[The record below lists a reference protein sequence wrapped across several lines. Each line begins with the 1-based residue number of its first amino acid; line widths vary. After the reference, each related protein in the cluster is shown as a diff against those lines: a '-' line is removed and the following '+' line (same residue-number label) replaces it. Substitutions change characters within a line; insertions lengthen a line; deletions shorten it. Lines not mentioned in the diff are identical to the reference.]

1 MIKLYIIVALIY
13 ALLKSLNS
21 NEQKA
26 TGIIGFFLTNFF
38 LFPINAIKDI
48 VKTMGGSNEWS

>member
-48 VKTMGGSNEWS
+48 VKTMGGSNE